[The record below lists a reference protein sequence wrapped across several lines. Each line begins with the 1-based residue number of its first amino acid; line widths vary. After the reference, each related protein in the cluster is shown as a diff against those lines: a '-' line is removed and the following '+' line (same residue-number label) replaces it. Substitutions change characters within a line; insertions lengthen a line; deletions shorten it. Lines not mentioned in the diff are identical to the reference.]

1 MGLDI
6 YLSKKTFIGAMF
18 NATGVHGIMS
28 LTKHGK
34 KIPIELRRVAY
45 VIEDIYHG
53 HKTYWLQDW
62 LNHELL
68 EAPANSEE
76 REIDDDVV
84 DRLHQACVEVLA
96 HRNMTDFREV
106 CKEKLHC
113 DPKPEISEEELN
125 LFLDEV
131 EKLAKATDPNEKTDD
146 AEFLVSV
153 SW

>member
-18 NATGVHGIMS
+18 NSSKVSGIIS

-84 DRLHQACVEVLA
+84 DRLHQACVEVQA

-113 DPKPEISEEELN
+113 SPKPEIGEEELN

-131 EKLAKATDPNEKTDD
+131 EKLAKATDPRERTDD
-146 AEFLVSV
+146 AVFLVSI

>member
-18 NATGVHGIMS
+18 NSSKVSGIIS

-53 HKTYWLQDW
+53 RKTYWLQDW

-113 DPKPEISEEELN
+113 SPKPEIGEEELN

-131 EKLAKATDPNEKTDD
+131 EKLAKATDPRERTDD
-146 AEFLVSV
+146 AVFLVSI

>member
-18 NATGVHGIMS
+18 NSSKVSGIIS

-53 HKTYWLQDW
+53 RKTYWLQDW

-113 DPKPEISEEELN
+113 SPKPEISEEALN
-125 LFLDEV
+125 LFLNEV
-131 EKLAKATDPNEKTDD
+131 GELAKAIDPRERTDD
-146 AEFLVSV
+146 AVFLVSI